1 MNISLR
7 EAFKL
12 LKRFK
17 SFLMALC
24 LFVSFFSCGN
34 LTSFAKEGKKAVIYV
49 TSMLSS
55 TLSDKENDN
64 KILWLDSILNF
75 LWDPNAVGCD
85 ENGDSINKNVV
96 ALNSTKDIKDE
107 NKKNLIKYG
116 VNSCDKNIM
125 DKLTNEF
132 GPNTKFNCDVVRFAY
147 DWRKSCEEISEGL
160 LDVIKDYDS
169 VYFVS
174 YSQGGIIVSSAL
186 NKLLEKSDHKTLN
199 KVKSCIFI
207 AVPFYG
213 TLEPWFV
220 FENGIRLG
228 GKGFLGKIASLIG
241 INKITK
247 NLTRNF
253 KSMYEMLPS
262 EEYFSIKA
270 EGSKTEGTPDV
281 VKSVNSYEEMV
292 NAIEKFDWYKK
303 KDKSKKDFILSAKN
317 IKNKW
322 SSGVYRYLAENKN
335 CFFICGTGI
344 DTLYRLGYD
353 KDKNLLISETAPGDY
368 GMIYNS
374 TFPVGTDGSR
384 IYSVNGVKHTKM
396 VNNEEVLNKISE
408 FLKRTLS

>member
-1 MNISLR
+1 M
-7 EAFKL
+7 

-24 LFVSFFSCGN
+24 LIFSFLYSGT
-34 LTSFAKEGKKAVIYV
+34 LTSFAKSNKKAVIYV

-55 TLSDKENDN
+55 ALSDKENNN
-64 KILWLDSILNF
+64 KTLWLDSILNF

-116 VNSCDKNIM
+116 VNNCDKNIVE
-125 DKLTNEF
+125 KLTSEF
-132 GPNTKFNCDVVRFAY
+132 GPNTEFNCDIVRFAY

-160 LDVIKDYDS
+160 LDTIKDYDS

-186 NKLLEKSDHKTLN
+186 NKLLEKSDTKTLN

-220 FENGIRLG
+220 FENGIRID
-228 GKGFLGKIASLIG
+228 GFLGKIASLIG
-241 INKITK
+241 ISTITK

-262 EEYFSIKA
+262 REYFSINA
-270 EGSKTEGTPDV
+270 ESSKTEKTQSG
-281 VKSVNSYEEMV
+281 VKSVNSYDEMV
-292 NAIEKFDWYKK
+292 NAIEKSDWYKNKNKIK
-303 KDKSKKDFILSAKN
+303 KNFVPNAKN
-317 IKNKW
+317 IKNKL
-322 SSGVYRYLAENKN
+322 SGGVYKYLAENKN

-374 TFPVGTDGSR
+374 TFPVGTDESK
-384 IYSVNGVKHTKM
+384 IFAVKGVKHTEM
-396 VNNEEVLNKISE
+396 VNNKEVLSKISE
-408 FLKRTLS
+408 VLKRVLS

>member
-1 MNISLR
+1 M
-7 EAFKL
+7 

-24 LFVSFFSCGN
+24 LLFSFFSCGT
-34 LTSFAKEGKKAVIYV
+34 LKSFAKSDKKAIIYV

-55 TLSDKENDN
+55 ALSDKENNN
-64 KILWLDSILNF
+64 KTLWLDSILNF

-96 ALNSTKDIKDE
+96 ALNSIKDIKDE

-116 VNSCDKNIM
+116 VNSCDKNII
-125 DKLTNEF
+125 DKLTSEF

-160 LDVIKDYDS
+160 LDVIKNYDS
-169 VYFVS
+169 VHIVS
-174 YSQGGIIVSSAL
+174 YSQGGIVVSSAL
-186 NKLLEKSDHKTLN
+186 NKLLENSDYKTLN

-213 TLEPWFV
+213 TLEPWYV
-220 FENGIRLG
+220 FENGIRMD
-228 GKGFLGKIASLIG
+228 GFLGKVAKFIG

-270 EGSKTEGTPDV
+270 EGSKIEKAQSG
-281 VKSVNSYEEMV
+281 VKSANSYDEMV

-317 IKNKW
+317 IRNKL
-322 SSGVYRYLAENKN
+322 SGGVYRYLAENEN
-335 CFFICGTGI
+335 FFFICGTGI

-353 KDKNLLISETAPGDY
+353 KDKNLLISETASGDY

-374 TFPVGTDGSR
+374 TFPAGTSSYR
-384 IYSVNGVKHTKM
+384 IFTVNGVKHTEM
-396 VNNEEVLNKISE
+396 VNNEKVLNKILE
-408 FLKRTLS
+408 FLKRALS